1 MQNQMELYETLFD
14 YVTPDTPTVTLP
26 VYDMTLSATPDS
38 ESSQT
43 QTHISK
49 NLFNFETA
57 TLGKYINATGTESD
71 SVSPHPQMVLN
82 HSELIPATTNT
93 AYTISAQTGGS
104 TPQAQTIAF
113 CWYLGGILQ
122 SRSLETIPSGSDG
135 YTITKTS
142 PSSNCD
148 HLIVNY
154 FTSDQETV
162 MLNSGNTAQH
172 FEPYGTTEITNLNL
186 RFSGADLS
194 FLFDDWSEVPKI
206 CTDAGSLMQCDCIM
220 TELANTEWA
229 MTDTTYSSWSDAQP
243 ADWETE
249 WMWYLF
255 LVKRNA
261 TGSYNRTV
269 RQYFPPSRAT
279 WNNWSEGIGGRGY
292 PTHGSTWLVKNI
304 PENPAKKL
312 MRIFCSK
319 AGGSYGLSVTGA
331 TQATTYPTEFV
342 TVNRIGGFA
351 PSSSLTNP
359 PYSNYPYSAM
369 FRNDWFSGCY
379 GSISTAGQ
387 YLGYMAEF
395 PADEMHNQVM
405 ILVHFKRN
413 NIDYYGY
420 LLMSM
425 TADDA
430 SGVPDQIQIV
440 AFSESFWGDSVQPFV
455 PPEPS
460 DPSGPASTTGGGD
473 GSWSW
478 TSDNTGSADGTAFIS
493 IFTDGLRV
501 SHHND
506 IVQNGG
512 INVYQINPQAVADVV
527 GVLYGH
533 DYFSKFENY
542 MYNPLAAILSYHQI
556 PQLFIKQMKSGGSD
570 LYADLTAGGFNITNH
585 MQTPQQFAVLE
596 SIVPVHI
603 GSVNIENVFGAYI
616 DFAPYTQITLHLP
629 YIGDIEIDPNVCM
642 YGELGV
648 DYACDVMSG
657 NVCAWVYVCDKDGA
671 YHWLYQATGNCA
683 FHVPLFSQTTDGS
696 AVGKIVGGL
705 IGIGAGI
712 AGKNLKIGLEGG
724 AALASGLVSLEGRQT
739 HTSGTMAGNVSCLQ
753 DTDCYLHIQRP
764 HWCNPADYQALHG
777 LPMHVSGTIS
787 ALGLTGFVK
796 LDRIETDGISA
807 TEPELREIER
817 LLLSGIWI
825 NPET

>member
-1 MQNQMELYETLFD
+1 MELYETLFD

-26 VYDMTLSATPDS
+26 VYEMTLSATPDS

-82 HSELIPATTNT
+82 HSALIPASTNT

-113 CWYLGGILQ
+113 CWYLGDILQ

-142 PSSNCD
+142 PASNCD
-148 HLIVNY
+148 NLIINY

-162 MLNSGNTAQH
+162 MLNSGSTAQH
-172 FEPYGTTEITNLNL
+172 YEPHGTTEITNLNL

-194 FLFDDWSEVPKI
+194 FLFDEWPEVPKI
-206 CTDAGSLMQCDCIM
+206 CTDAGCLMQCDCIM

-255 LVKRNA
+255 LVTRNP
-261 TGSYNRTV
+261 TGSYNRKV
-269 RQYFPPSRAT
+269 RQYFPPSRQT
-279 WNNWSEGIGGRGY
+279 WNNWSEPIGSRGY

-312 MRIFCSK
+312 MRIFCTK
-319 AGGSYGLSVTGA
+319 AGGSYGLSVTGK
-331 TQATTYPTEFV
+331 TQATTYPTDFV
-342 TVNRIGGFA
+342 TVNRVGGFA
-351 PSSSLTNP
+351 PTSTLTDP

-379 GSISTAGQ
+379 GSASVAGQ
-387 YLGYMAEF
+387 YLGYMAEY

-413 NIDYYGY
+413 NVDYYGY

-425 TADDA
+425 TADDS

-440 AFSESFWGDSVQPFV
+440 AFSENYWGDSVQPFV

-460 DPSGPASTTGGGD
+460 DPSGPESTTGGGD
-473 GSWSW
+473 GTWTY
-478 TSDNTGSADGTAFIS
+478 TSDDRGGSDGSAIDTIL
-493 IFTDGLRV
+493 TDTSRIQHV
-501 SHHND
+501 ND
-506 IVQNGG
+506 IINGG
-512 INVYQINPQAVADVV
+512 GFNVYQIRPQAVSDVV
-527 GVLYGH
+527 GVLYGSG
-533 DYFSKFENY
+533 YFSRFENY
-542 MYNPLAAILSYHQI
+542 MYNPLSSVLSYHLLPAAFTSAVQ
-556 PQLFIKQMKSGGSD
+556 SGGSD
-570 LYADLTAGGFNITNH
+570 LKRNLTAGGYDITAN
-585 MQTPQQFAVLE
+585 MQTPEQFVILE
-596 SIVPVHI
+596 SLTHAHI
-603 GSVNIENVFGAYI
+603 GFVDLSAYFGAYT
-616 DFAPYTQITLHLP
+616 DYAPYTKITLHLP

-642 YGELGV
+642 RGTLAV
-648 DYACDVMSG
+648 DYLCDVVSG
-657 NVCAWVYVCDKDGA
+657 NVCAWVYTRDKNGHST
-671 YHWLYQATGNCA
+671 YLYSGTGNCA
-683 FHVPLFSQTTDGS
+683 YNVPLYTQSADGS
-696 AVGKIVGGL
+696 AVGKIVGGA
-705 IGIGAGI
+705 AGLI
-712 AGKNLKIGLEGG
+712 AGGVTGNVLGLVGG
-724 AALASGLVSLEGRQT
+724 AAALASGLVGLDARQT
-739 HTSGTMAGNVSCLQ
+739 HGTGTFAGNVSILQ
-753 DTDCYLHIQRP
+753 DTVCYLHIQRP

-787 ALGLTGFVK
+787 ALSLTGFVK
-796 LDRIETDGISA
+796 LDRIETDGIAA
-807 TEPELREIER
+807 TDPELREIER

-825 NPET
+825 NPTP